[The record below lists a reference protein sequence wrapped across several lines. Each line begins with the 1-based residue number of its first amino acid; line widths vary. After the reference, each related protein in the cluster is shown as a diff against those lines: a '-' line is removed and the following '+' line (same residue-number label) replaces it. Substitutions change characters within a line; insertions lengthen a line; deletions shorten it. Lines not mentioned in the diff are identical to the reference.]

1 MDRAFARQGNLGS
14 PDSAGDRGSD
24 TILIGDLILLEVLQG
39 ARDEGHTEILNRN
52 LRQFTLR
59 PMLDPAT
66 APKVAQNYRRLRDRG
81 ITSRKTIDMII
92 GTFCIEG
99 NHRLLHADRDFDPM
113 EKYLG
118 LRVVCVG

>member
-1 MDRAFARQGNLGS
+1 
-14 PDSAGDRGSD
+14 
-24 TILIGDLILLEVLQG
+24 
-39 ARDEGHTEILNRN
+39 
-52 LRQFTLR
+52 
-59 PMLDPAT
+59 MLDPAT

-99 NHRLLHADRDFDPM
+99 NHPLLHADRDFDPM